1 MSEQSE
7 SVSFLELV
15 RTRNFGL
22 LWGAGG
28 LSAIGDQ
35 FDLIAFPWLVLLV
48 TGDPVAVGIVLAVG
62 NVPAIF
68 FVLVGGSLADR
79 YSPRVVMLASNGV
92 RIALVAA
99 LAALVLTELTDP
111 WLIYVFALLKGIADS
126 FHYPAQMAMLP
137 RIVPVVLLRQANA
150 AVHTTTK
157 LSGFI
162 GPALAGGLIAFF
174 SGGVASMG
182 GADKTGIGLAFSVVA
197 LVLLVSSV
205 MLLLMRM
212 AGPSPVLT
220 GEDEREPGILS
231 SIGEGIRHVRTDGAM
246 LVIFLLIV
254 GMELLIRGPV
264 KVGIP
269 VLAHSRLAEGALALG
284 IVTSAYAGGS
294 VLGTVLAGTLPA
306 PGRGMGPVLIAVFT
320 LAGILLMPFGFLS
333 ATWLAAAIMLTIGVM
348 GGYVGILII
357 SWIQGRT
364 PQTMLGRVMSLL
376 LVASVAVSPISIAAS
391 GPLIRLS
398 LEWVFVISGGM
409 LAAFSVGVGLRRE
422 IRGMQTNKTQDSE
435 HGH

>member
-1 MSEQSE
+1 M
-7 SVSFLELV
+7 

-28 LSAIGDQ
+28 LSAVGDQ

-68 FVLVGGSLADR
+68 FMLIGGSLADR
-79 YSPRVVMLASNGV
+79 YSPRLVMLASNGV

-99 LAALVLTELTDP
+99 LAALVLAGMTDL

-137 RIVPVVLLRQANA
+137 RIVPVELLRPANA
-150 AVHTTTK
+150 AVHTTTQ

-174 SGGVASMG
+174 SGGAASAS
-182 GADKTGIGLAFSVVA
+182 GANKTGIGLAFSVVA
-197 LVLLVSSV
+197 LVLLASSV
-205 MLLLMRM
+205 MLLLIRM
-212 AGPSPVLT
+212 AGPSPASA
-220 GEDEREPGILS
+220 GEDEKEPGILS
-231 SIGEGIRHVRTDGAM
+231 SIREGIQHVRSDGAM
-246 LVIFLLIV
+246 LAVFLLIV

-284 IVTSAYAGGS
+284 VVTSAYAGGS
-294 VLGTVLAGTLPA
+294 VLGTVLAGALPA
-306 PGRGMGPVLIAVFT
+306 PKRGMGLVLIAVFT

-333 ATWLAAAIMLTIGVM
+333 ATWLVAAIMLIIGVM

-364 PQTMLGRVMSLL
+364 RQAILGRVMSLL

-409 LAAFSVGVGLRRE
+409 LAAFAVAVGLRPE
-422 IRGMQTNKTQDSE
+422 IRGMRMAGNQDGE
-435 HGH
+435 D